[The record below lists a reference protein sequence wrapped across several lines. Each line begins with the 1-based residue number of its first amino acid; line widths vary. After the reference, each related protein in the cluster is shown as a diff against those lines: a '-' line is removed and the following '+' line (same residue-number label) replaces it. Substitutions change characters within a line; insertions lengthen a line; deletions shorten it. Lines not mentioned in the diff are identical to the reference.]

1 MKYVLDLQTTTLLA
15 LSLLLSSCGGGGG
28 SGSVSSGGSRVAR
41 GPITGFGSILVHDR
55 KWTISESSI
64 DFDGSPGEESD
75 LKLGMVVTVEGSVDQ
90 DGEAVASSVS
100 YDDAIEGP
108 VSSIVDDSPDL
119 KRLTILGQT
128 VVVERGLTV
137 FDDSDSGFTFDEISV
152 SDVVEVSGILDDS
165 GAIVAS
171 HIEEKGQFDATDP
184 QSTDVELRG
193 SVADFDGSSS
203 FSIGSVSIAFDAT
216 TDLKDIEGEISDG
229 MFVEVEG
236 VMTSATDVLATE
248 IELEDDILPDADQ
261 AEIHGFVSDLVGI
274 SEFRVSDQDV
284 DATDAVLLPNVP
296 GLLLEG
302 AEVEI
307 EGAIVNGTLLAS
319 ELKFRNED
327 VKIHAEIDTDTD
339 VDPTEGTLSLLGV
352 EIRVTGST
360 RVRDQRDSD
369 PDFDLSKILQGDFLK
384 VRGYQNGDGTVLAS
398 ELERDVA
405 EDVILQGNLDDFD
418 RDAGTL
424 TVIEILVH
432 TDDDAEFE
440 DDDGQEVTQEEFFDR
455 LTELG
460 AGVVI
465 KIKDEEDTDNVQI
478 DFADE
483 VEIELPD

>member
-1 MKYVLDLQTTTLLA
+1 MRYALDLQTITLLA
-15 LSLLLSSCGGGGG
+15 LSLLISACGG
-28 SGSVSSGGSRVAR
+28 SGGSDAVSSGGSRVAR
-41 GPITGFGSILVHDR
+41 GPITGFGSILVHDQ

-108 VSSIVDDSPDL
+108 IATIDNDSPDL

-137 FDDSDSGFTFDEISV
+137 FDDSDSGFTFDEMSV

-165 GAIVAS
+165 GTIVAS
-171 HIEEKGQFDATDP
+171 HIEEKGQFDAMDP
-184 QSTDVELRG
+184 QSTEVEFKG
-193 SVADFDGSSS
+193 SVADFDGSST
-203 FSIGSVSIAFDAT
+203 FSIGSVNVTFDVT
-216 TDLKDIEGEISDG
+216 TDMKDIEGEISDG
-229 MFVEVEG
+229 MFVEIEG
-236 VMTSATDVLATE
+236 VMTSATDVFATE

-284 DATDAVLLPNVP
+284 DATDAVLIPNVP

-307 EGAIVNGTLLAS
+307 EGAIVDGVLLAS

-327 VKIHAEIDTDTD
+327 VKIHAEIDTD
-339 VDPTEGTLSLLGV
+339 VNPTEGTLSLLGI

-384 VRGYQNGDGTVLAS
+384 VRGYQNGDRTVLAS

-405 EDVILQGNLDDFD
+405 DDVILQGNLDDFD

-424 TVIEILVH
+424 TVIDILVH

-440 DDDGQEVTQEEFFDR
+440 DDDGQEVTQDEFFDR
-455 LTELG
+455 LAELG

-465 KIKDEEDTDNVQI
+465 KVKDEEDTDNVQI